1 MRWVAGLSIAS
12 LCIGFILLTTIV
24 YALSVLFWG
33 WLLML
38 GMGNW
43 GPYHWSYL
51 YTITHWALLCP
62 FVLS

>member
-1 MRWVAGLSIAS
+1 MIDLSDYKDVIVA
-12 LCIGFILLTTIV
+12 IV
-24 YALSVLFWG
+24 VIYALSVLFWG